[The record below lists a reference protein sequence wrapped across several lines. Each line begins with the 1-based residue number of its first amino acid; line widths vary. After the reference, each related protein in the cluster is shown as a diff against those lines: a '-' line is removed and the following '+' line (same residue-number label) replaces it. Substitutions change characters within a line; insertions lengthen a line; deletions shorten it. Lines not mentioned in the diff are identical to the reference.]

1 MAETKICPNCG
12 TINEKLDLEETQG
25 VYICS
30 KCKKLID
37 TKTNRLWIRIR
48 MNLRKTTKKKL
59 HGDLLSSFFSYSFIL
74 KANHVAP

>member
-37 TKTNRLWIRIR
+37 TKTN
-48 MNLRKTTKKKL
+48 
-59 HGDLLSSFFSYSFIL
+59 
-74 KANHVAP
+74 KAVDTDSNESMKNN

>member
-1 MAETKICPNCG
+1 MSETKICPNCG

-37 TKTNRLWIRIR
+37 AKTDQVIDIDKN
-48 MNLRKTTKKKL
+48 
-59 HGDLLSSFFSYSFIL
+59 SSDSCD
-74 KANHVAP
+74 K

>member
-1 MAETKICPNCG
+1 MAETKICPNCE

-37 TKTNRLWIRIR
+37 A
-48 MNLRKTTKKKL
+48 KKNEVVAEDEAEK
-59 HGDLLSSFFSYSFIL
+59 
-74 KANHVAP
+74 KNHKYLPP